1 MSYHDKDVDLLVR
14 SHQISRA
21 RISKGLSPWAGELKI
36 KGLLK
41 EDLDDQVQ
49 IVNAARSI
57 AEVCKAS
64 LPAYLDV
71 TSKKYD
77 RDLDGAI
84 EILQDVGAEDY
95 DDTDELLDAVNY
107 AIRDIYDFC
116 DLNRF
121 WVC

>member
-36 KGLLK
+36 KSFLK
-41 EDLDDQVQ
+41 DDLDDPVQ

-57 AEVCKAS
+57 AEVCKLS
-64 LPAYLDV
+64 LSVYLDI
-71 TSKKYD
+71 TSKTYD
-77 RDLDGAI
+77 RDLDEAVDMLG
-84 EILQDVGAEDY
+84 EICSEDY
-95 DDTDELLDAVNY
+95 AGTDELLDAVNY